1 MQQERNDHQVNHD
14 VLINSGGML
23 DSRKMNHRYQDT
35 VLRLIREAGERMKK
49 TIQKVHMREMIII
62 KLQVSQEAIAILV
75 EATVYL

>member
-1 MQQERNDHQVNHD
+1 
-14 VLINSGGML
+14 
-23 DSRKMNHRYQDT
+23 
-35 VLRLIREAGERMKK
+35 MKK